1 MLSAIKKM
9 DKKMLTMIGVV
20 FGIIIIIIVAIII
33 MSFSTGGKLSYSKI
47 ENKMISAAQK
57 YYKDNDNLLPKKV
70 GESVEIDAMVL
81 ASNSY
86 MKNLS
91 EYTKESVI
99 CEGKVIVAKTD
110 SDYDYVPYLDCGT
123 DYKTEFLVDK
133 LLENVTSTGEGLYK
147 IEDVVKLGD
156 PLEFDDE
163 GYDLATNELLKGY
176 IYRGE
181 NVNNYIKLDGSLYRI
196 VQIDGNN
203 DITVITEYKKSKGP
217 YDNRYNSDAS
227 QNCGINNYA
236 VSRVYESIKKVY
248 DGLDKDSTI
257 KTKIATKNVCIG
269 ARSVDDTSTDGS
281 TECSKVM
288 KNQFYGLIT
297 VSNFMNAS
305 LSEKCENSLSAECS
319 NYNYLASTSS
329 SYWTMTP
336 STENTYSAYRIGNKI
351 ESVKTNKTAIYRYV
365 YYLSNRLRYVSGSG
379 TENDPYIV
387 K

>member
-20 FGIIIIIIVAIII
+20 FGIIIIVIVAIII
-33 MSFSTGGKLSYSKI
+33 VALSSGGKLSYPKI

-70 GESVEIDAMVL
+70 GETVEIDAMVL
-81 ASNSY
+81 TSDSY
-86 MKNLS
+86 MKDLS
-91 EYTKESVI
+91 EYTDESVI
-99 CEGKVIVAKTD
+99 CNGKVIVAKTD
-110 SDYDYVPYLDCGT
+110 DDYDYVPSLDCGT
-123 DYKTEFLVDK
+123 DYKTEFLSEK
-133 LLENVTSTGEGLYK
+133 LLENTTTSGEGLYK
-147 IEDVVKLGD
+147 LEDVVKTGD

-163 GYDLATNELLKGY
+163 GYDLSSNELLKGY

-227 QNCGINNYA
+227 QNYGINNYT
-236 VSRVYESIKKVY
+236 VSRAYEGIKKMY
-248 DGLDKDSTI
+248 DELDAKGTI
-257 KTKIATKNVCIG
+257 KTKIATKNICVG

-281 TECSKVM
+281 AECSTVM
-288 KNQFYGLIT
+288 KDQHYGMIT
-297 VSNFMNAS
+297 MANFMNAS
-305 LSEKCENSLSAECS
+305 LSEDCENSLSAECR
-319 NYNYLASTSS
+319 NYNYLAAVSS

-336 STENTYSAYRIGNKI
+336 STENTYSAYRISNKI
-351 ESVKTNKTAIYRYV
+351 ESLRTDKNAIYRFV
-365 YYLSNRLRYVSGSG
+365 FYLSNRLRYVSGSG
-379 TENDPYIV
+379 TESDPYIV